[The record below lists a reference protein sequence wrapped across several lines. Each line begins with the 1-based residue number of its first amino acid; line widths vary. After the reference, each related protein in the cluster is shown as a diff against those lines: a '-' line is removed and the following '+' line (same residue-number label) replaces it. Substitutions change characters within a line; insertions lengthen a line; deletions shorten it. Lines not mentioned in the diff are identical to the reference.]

1 MSIAS
6 FFGFSS
12 SSVVDNELPDI
23 YRLGL
28 PLGMFV
34 DTDVV
39 STYQKILT
47 DCIERT
53 QGIPADL
60 MPVLWDNCLQSENS
74 SGLMTLVA
82 KAMTGKQ
89 DLFVV
94 YRRDL
99 GVVRLASQGEVTQ
112 IKEDYKAKGFS
123 DVGVYISFRDYKRT
137 DMVKIYSEMEYNV
150 LCGLNKVTNLSKT
163 IQFKMDSMRSS
174 VSLSDSAITI
184 AQAMTLA
191 SNLRNGKDVLLDGKD
206 MIEVLTPDIST
217 IKEAILFL
225 NSKKCF
231 YYAMPL
237 SYINGEQTG
246 GIGATGEA
254 DTKAVERGLK
264 QYYISIVKPILE
276 SVLDIQTS
284 FKSNDFRQIQS
295 GLEVLKTFEL
305 VSNDYL
311 SSENKKIITSRM
323 FDVSESE

>member
-1 MSIAS
+1 
-6 FFGFSS
+6 
-12 SSVVDNELPDI
+12 
-23 YRLGL
+23 
-28 PLGMFV
+28 
-34 DTDVV
+34 
-39 STYQKILT
+39 
-47 DCIERT
+47 
-53 QGIPADL
+53 